1 MRQDVY
7 GVAYEEARAEL
18 LEIVRRFEELRR
30 RKESLESVVI
40 ALGPVLGIEGRGRAA
55 VQPITA
61 QTGKDSSKS
70 AAELPLSQQSNPALT
85 PVVVPTPAA
94 EEPIT
99 DPFQRRVRDAL
110 KFSAS
115 NNGHDQ
121 KGLQPAI

>member
-55 VQPITA
+55 VQSITA
-61 QTGKDSSKS
+61 QATKDAPKS
-70 AAELPLSQQSNPALT
+70 AAESLLDQQVSSALN
-85 PVVVPTPAA
+85 PVVVPSPGA
-94 EEPIT
+94 EEAIT

>member
-7 GVAYEEARAEL
+7 SVAYDEARAEL
-18 LEIVRRFEELRR
+18 LDIVRRFEELRR

-40 ALGPVLGIEGRGRAA
+40 ALGPILGVAGQSQSRPVA
-55 VQPITA
+55 QPA
-61 QTGKDSSKS
+61 SEAMK
-70 AAELPLSQQSNPALT
+70 AELTGGSPQPASYTLNQAPA
-85 PVVVPTPAA
+85 PVP
-94 EEPIT
+94 ERDESIT

-110 KFSAS
+110 KFSNS

>member
-40 ALGPVLGIEGRGRAA
+40 ALGPVLGVEGRGRTPVEPISGQMVKGAPKAA
-55 VQPITA
+55 P
-61 QTGKDSSKS
+61 
-70 AAELPLSQQSNPALT
+70 ELPVGQQANPSLS
-85 PVVVPTPAA
+85 PVAVPTPAA

-99 DPFQRRVRDAL
+99 EPFQRRVRDAL